1 MEEYGTVKNIK
12 TKEVQKRQKT
22 GNGLFYKGKRG
33 NKAIS
38 KKGHDGWDAEL
49 YRNAYMRKCET
60 AVNFKLIWRQTRAVQ
75 KHREE
80 GRKYLENR
88 LEKNEKWYQENKRC
102 HNEQKR
108 LTRNKRE
115 QEKLLNKKSR
125 KNKRGRISKQNT
137 IGNGTKKNKTKK

>member
-22 GNGLFYKGKRG
+22 GNGLFHKGKRG
-33 NKAIS
+33 NKAIKK
-38 KKGHDGWDAEL
+38 KKGMMAGMQNYTE
-49 YRNAYMRKCET
+49 MRVET
-60 AVNFKLIWRQTRAVQ
+60 AKNFKLIWRQTRAVQ

-80 GRKYLENR
+80 GRIYLENR

-137 IGNGTKKNKTKK
+137 IGNGTKKN